1 MTAEELKQYNA
12 LSERMKVEYSQI
24 KSEHPDWS
32 HAQIMIKIAL
42 DHTMTGGPIGGDVD
56 DNESLWDK
64 IKNIF
69 R

>member
-32 HAQIMIKIAL
+32 HAQIMFKVSLDQPLSGCICEDSNEENSIWGKLKKIF
-42 DHTMTGGPIGGDVD
+42 
-56 DNESLWDK
+56 K
-64 IKNIF
+64 
-69 R
+69 

>member
-32 HAQIMIKIAL
+32 HAQIMIKVSL
-42 DHTMTGGPIGGDVD
+42 DQPLSGCIREDS
-56 DNESLWDK
+56 NEENSIWGKLKK
-64 IKNIF
+64 IFK
-69 R
+69 